1 MKKVMI
7 GLCALLAC
15 FLMTSCSSYVDKA
28 KSLAEK
34 FQKAET
40 AEEFEE
46 LLREAAQLDV
56 DFYKSNPSAEEIEAY
71 ESTSDALD
79 EILKDEKKQEAFLEA
94 FKKLTEDK
102 EFMKLAEE
110 ADKVKKEINEKNK
123 DKEEKE
129 E

>member
-28 KSLAEK
+28 KNLAEK

-40 AEEFEE
+40 AEEFEA
-46 LLREAAQLDV
+46 LLRDAAQMDL
-56 DFYKSNPSAEEIEAY
+56 DFYKSNPSAEDIEAY
-71 ESTSDALD
+71 EATSDIFEDLM
-79 EILKDEKKQEAFLEA
+79 KDEKKQEAFLEA

-102 EFMKLAEE
+102 DFMKLVEE
-110 ADKVKKEINEKNK
+110 GEKLKKEISEKNK
-123 DKEEKE
+123 DKDEKE

>member
-1 MKKVMI
+1 MI

>member
-1 MKKVMI
+1 MI

-15 FLMTSCSSYVDKA
+15 FLMTSCSSYVDKS